1 MGGMTD
7 GADFHED
14 QDDGYDDSN
23 PYLPRT
29 PEAYRDA
36 WADLERLWGE
46 TLAKALTLDE
56 EQLHESVDGE
66 WSFVQTLRHLAYASD
81 LWVFS
86 VIQGVP
92 DAYDP
97 LDLPFDGY
105 ARFPNPIPYERDAR
119 PPLADVLALR
129 ADRVARVRAFLDELT
144 QEQIEQ
150 HRRVRERELAVQRR
164 LPGGP
169 VPGHGRQRGVA
180 PPQLRRARPR
190 HPDHARNWL
199 TRSGS
204 ASSARA
210 TARSSGMSRIG
221 TAWLPPAVVAT
232 SVVSPTRRWNQ
243 VARKFQPM
251 T

>member
-1 MGGMTD
+1 MSAMS
-7 GADFHED
+7 AEQDFHED
-14 QDDGYDDSN
+14 QGDGYDDAN

-29 PEAYRDA
+29 PEAFRVA

-46 TLAKALTLDE
+46 TMEKALALDE
-56 EQLHESVDGE
+56 DRLHESVDGE

-86 VIQGVP
+86 VVQGVR

-144 QEQIEQ
+144 QEQIESTVEFRSESWPFDEDFPVGPCLATVVNEEWH
-150 HRRVRERELAVQRR
+150 HRNFAERDLDK
-164 LPGGP
+164 LMGG
-169 VPGHGRQRGVA
+169 A
-180 PPQLRRARPR
+180 
-190 HPDHARNWL
+190 
-199 TRSGS
+199 
-204 ASSARA
+204 
-210 TARSSGMSRIG
+210 
-221 TAWLPPAVVAT
+221 
-232 SVVSPTRRWNQ
+232 
-243 VARKFQPM
+243 
-251 T
+251 